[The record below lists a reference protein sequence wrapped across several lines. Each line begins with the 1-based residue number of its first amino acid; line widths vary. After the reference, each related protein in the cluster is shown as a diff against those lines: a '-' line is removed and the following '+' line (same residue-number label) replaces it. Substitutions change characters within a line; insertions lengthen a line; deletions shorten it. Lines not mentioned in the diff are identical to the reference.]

1 MKVLKIQRKNL
12 LNMKM
17 VVSYLNFVFF
27 VLVKV
32 ESNYRILNFVF
43 DFIKNTKW
51 HFGYT
56 DSIASKVYGYA
67 NSLSCKLCLIDKY
80 WIIKYFDDPNLLN
93 KKSEL
98 INKCRH
104 QNKIFLMNI
113 KR

>member
-1 MKVLKIQRKNL
+1 
-12 LNMKM
+12 MKM

-27 VLVKV
+27 IEVKV

-43 DFIKNTKW
+43 QFIKNPKW

-56 DSIASKVYGYA
+56 DSITSKVYGYA
-67 NSLSCKLCLIDKY
+67 NSLSCKLCLMEKY
-80 WIIKYFDDPNLLN
+80 WIIKYFDNPNLLI

-98 INKCRH
+98 INKCRD